1 MTLRSNYKATI
12 HACYTGYI
20 TQAVVNSFAPL
31 LFVTFQKEYGIP
43 LAQITF
49 LITFN
54 FGFQL
59 VIDLLSAKFVD
70 KIGWRTSIVAAHIC
84 AALGLILLGI
94 LPHVLSNAFVGL
106 LISVIIYAI
115 GGGLIEVLISP
126 IVEACPTDD
135 KTSAMSLLHSFYCW
149 GVVAVT
155 LISTLFFHIF
165 SIHRWPILAFLW
177 AILPIVNGF
186 VFSIVPISTL
196 TEQGKTMSV
205 HQLLFQPL
213 FWMLF
218 VLMICAGASEQA
230 MSQWASAFAE
240 SGMHVSKTVADLA
253 GPCLFS
259 FLMGL
264 SRVIHAN
271 THGIDIRKYLIFS
284 ALLCIIGYCLASLT
298 SISWI
303 GLAGCGIVGFAVGAM
318 WPGSFSI
325 AARQLPTGGT
335 ALFALLALG
344 GDLGCNAGPTL
355 TGMISAASHNNLQ
368 AGLLAAIIFPAV
380 MAIMLAV
387 LQKRKAA

>member
-1 MTLRSNYKATI
+1 MLRSNYKVTI
-12 HACYTGYI
+12 HACYAGYI

-59 VIDLLSAKFVD
+59 IIDLLSAKFVD

-165 SIHRWPILAFLW
+165 SIHRWPILAFL
-177 AILPIVNGF
+177 
-186 VFSIVPISTL
+186 
-196 TEQGKTMSV
+196 
-205 HQLLFQPL
+205 
-213 FWMLF
+213 
-218 VLMICAGASEQA
+218 
-230 MSQWASAFAE
+230 
-240 SGMHVSKTVADLA
+240 
-253 GPCLFS
+253 
-259 FLMGL
+259 
-264 SRVIHAN
+264 
-271 THGIDIRKYLIFS
+271 
-284 ALLCIIGYCLASLT
+284 
-298 SISWI
+298 
-303 GLAGCGIVGFAVGAM
+303 
-318 WPGSFSI
+318 
-325 AARQLPTGGT
+325 
-335 ALFALLALG
+335 
-344 GDLGCNAGPTL
+344 
-355 TGMISAASHNNLQ
+355 
-368 AGLLAAIIFPAV
+368 
-380 MAIMLAV
+380 
-387 LQKRKAA
+387 